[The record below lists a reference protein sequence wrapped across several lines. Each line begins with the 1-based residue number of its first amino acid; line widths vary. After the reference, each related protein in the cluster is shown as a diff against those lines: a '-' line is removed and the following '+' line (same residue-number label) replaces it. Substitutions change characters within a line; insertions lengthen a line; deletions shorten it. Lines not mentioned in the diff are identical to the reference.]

1 MPRNSGKKNE
11 EVLEAIEKFIKE
23 NGISPT
29 VRELG
34 DMVGLSSTSTIHGH
48 IKKLKKKNLITY
60 NSGSPRSIRL
70 IKGDKV
76 RITLGD
82 VPKWIKNERLES
94 GLSIEEVS
102 KDLEIDFNRLIE
114 CEKGNVCLDMEEL
127 RDIFEYYGSMVE
139 LVFY

>member
-1 MPRNSGKKNE
+1 MPRNCGKKNQ

-48 IKKLKKKNLITY
+48 IKRLKKKNLITY
-60 NSGSPRSIRL
+60 NSGSPRSIKL
-70 IKGDKV
+70 IKSDKV

-82 VPKWIKNERLES
+82 IPTWVKNERLES
-94 GLSIEEVS
+94 GLSIEKVS
-102 KDLEIDFNRLIE
+102 RDLEIDSHRLIE
-114 CEKGNVCLDMEEL
+114 CEEGSVSLDIEEL
-127 RDIFEYYGSMVE
+127 RNIFDYYGSMVE